1 VSAPL
6 GAGDSGLGT
15 GAPLLELT
23 DATVIKDGVRILDR
37 LTLTI
42 RDGEH
47 TAILGPNGA
56 GKTTLLNLLT
66 HDDYA
71 CAGNAA
77 PPVLVLGSDRWNVFD
92 LRSQLGIISSDLHQ
106 RFVAGHSAGRIRGE
120 DAVVSGFFATRGFL
134 VNWPVTPEMRRLAAE
149 ALDRLEVLHL
159 ASKWMDEMSTGEAR
173 RVLIARALVSEPRAL
188 ILDEPSAGLDVVARF
203 RFLET
208 VRAIA
213 RRGTTIVLI
222 THHVEEIIPEVRQ
235 VLLIQR
241 GRVMDGG
248 PKASMLTD
256 ERLTAL
262 FHGPV
267 SVDEKAGYYY
277 VRASEQPG

>member
-1 VSAPL
+1 VS
-6 GAGDSGLGT
+6 T
-15 GAPLLELT
+15 TVGAPLLELT
-23 DATVIKDGVRILDR
+23 DATVVKGGVRILDR

-71 CAGNAA
+71 SAA
-77 PPVLVLGSDRWNVFD
+77 DHPAPAVRVFGSDRWNVFD

-149 ALDRLEVLHL
+149 ALDRLDVLHL

-173 RVLIARALVSEPRAL
+173 RVLIARALVSGPRAL

-208 VRAIA
+208 VRSIA
-213 RRGTTIVLI
+213 RRRITIVLI
-222 THHVEEIIPEVRQ
+222 THHVEEIIPEIGQ
-235 VLLIQR
+235 VLLMQR
-241 GRVMDGG
+241 GRLMDGG
-248 PKASMLTD
+248 PKTSMLTD
-256 ERLTAL
+256 ERLTTL
-262 FHGPV
+262 FNGPV
-267 SVDEKAGYYY
+267 SVGEQAGYYY
-277 VRASEQPG
+277 IRASEQSG

>member
-1 VSAPL
+1 VSDATE
-6 GAGDSGLGT
+6 SGQ
-15 GAPLLELT
+15 PLLELA
-23 DATVIKDGVRILDR
+23 DATVVKGGVRILDG

-42 RDGEH
+42 RAGEH

-71 CAGNAA
+71 FADAER
-77 PPVLVLGSDRWNVFD
+77 PPEVRVFGRDRWDVFD

-134 VNWPVTPEMRRLAAE
+134 INWAVTPEMRQRAYDSLE
-149 ALDRLEVLHL
+149 RLEAGHL
-159 ASKWMDEMSTGEAR
+159 AGKWMDEMSTGEAR

-188 ILDEPSAGLDVVARF
+188 ILDEPSAGLDVVARL

-213 RRGTTIVLI
+213 RHGTTIVLI
-222 THHVEEIIPEVRQ
+222 THHVEEIIPEINRVIF
-235 VLLIQR
+235 LKD
-241 GRVMDGG
+241 GRAVGDG
-248 PKASMLTD
+248 PKASMLTA
-256 ERLTAL
+256 ERLESL
-262 FHGPV
+262 FGGPV
-267 SVDEKAGYYY
+267 AVSRRDGYFQVTPY
-277 VRASEQPG
+277 ANAEHAD